1 MTTEAIA
8 ARLIEDCEARYARPL
23 RADTMSEPTKV
34 VVEVNNGVVCNV
46 YGPNVEYVVVDW
58 DDIRRG
64 GAKPN
69 KNQFW
74 PARPHV

>member
-1 MTTEAIA
+1 
-8 ARLIEDCEARYARPL
+8 
-23 RADTMSEPTKV
+23 MSEPTKV
-34 VVEVNNGVVCNV
+34 IIEVSGGVVCNV

-74 PARPHV
+74 PARPHVDLDKGMLRRLLDWGK